1 MATFHPINGRIS
13 FYLEILAGD
22 DQYSRIVNVTDDGWQ
37 IRLKDAESGNTLYV
51 FCPPG
56 GDSRKSDRDTC
67 IAAIQRECGWWSN
80 RHEMFTRP
88 ATPKLTDK

>member
-1 MATFHPINGRIS
+1 MATFHTINGRIS

-22 DQYSRIVNVTDDGWQ
+22 GSSRIVNVTDDGWQ

-51 FCPPG
+51 FSPPG

-80 RHEMFTRP
+80 RREMFTRP
-88 ATPKLTDK
+88 ELPPLPKA